1 MSSRN
6 EQKLEQIQVE
16 LMKQTN
22 REATDFPI
30 VCIDIEKDEQFAEIT
45 KVFLLNS
52 Y

>member
-6 EQKLEQIQVE
+6 EQKLKQVQLE

-22 REATDFPI
+22 REETDFPI
-30 VCIDIEKDEQFAEIT
+30 VCLDIEKDEQFEEIT
-45 KVFLLNS
+45 KVILLNS

>member
-1 MSSRN
+1 
-6 EQKLEQIQVE
+6 
-16 LMKQTN
+16 MKQTN